1 MNNSNNNTKYS
12 KTEFNETI
20 IELHNDTSFN
30 PYLILN
36 ISETYT
42 EEQLK
47 RQYRIYAL
55 KTHPDKGGNS
65 EHFTM
70 VSKAYIYL
78 FKSLKDN
85 LPTKPLEKLKED
97 FNDYILDQTLNQKQ
111 NIKLEGDFDVNRFND
126 VFNEYHN
133 NMDVS
138 RGYGDFLKENP
149 VDNREKN
156 TGLFSDNFNISLF
169 NKVFREE
176 NKKEDNNRQMVMIE
190 NPEEM
195 RYTNGYELG
204 VYEVNDFSKSYNIT
218 ESNSN
223 CLDYTDVKVAYT
235 TSKLVDEE
243 NVKIKEWKNID
254 ELQRVR
260 KKISYDLS
268 DKDALLLKQRQQI
281 LTQQEEDRLNII
293 KVQDEESRKQFSKI
307 NKIMLKNK

>member
-1 MNNSNNNTKYS
+1 MNNTKYS

-20 IELHNDTSFN
+20 IKLHNDTSFN

-36 ISETYT
+36 IPETYT

-47 RQYRIYAL
+47 KQYRIYSL
-55 KTHPDKGGNS
+55 KTHPDKGGNP
-65 EHFTM
+65 EHFNM

-78 FKSLKDN
+78 LKSLKDN

-97 FNDYILDQTLNQKQ
+97 FDDYILVQTLNQKQ
-111 NIKLEGDFDVNRFND
+111 NIKLEGDFDVNRFNNIFKDYHINTD
-126 VFNEYHN
+126 V
-133 NMDVS
+133 D

-149 VDNREKN
+149 VDNKEKN
-156 TGLFSDNFNISLF
+156 EGLFSDNFNISLF
-169 NKVFREE
+169 NKVFKEE

-195 RYTNGYELG
+195 RYTNGCELG
-204 VYEVNDFSKSYNIT
+204 VYEVNDFSKNYNIA
-218 ESNSN
+218 ESNSS

-235 TSKLVDEE
+235 TSKLVDED
-243 NVKIKEWKNID
+243 NVKIKEWKNIG
-254 ELQRVR
+254 ELEKAR
-260 KKISYDLS
+260 KNISYDLS
-268 DKDALLLKQRQQI
+268 EKDVLLLKQRQQI

-293 KVQDEESRKQFSKI
+293 KTQDKEIGKQFNKI